1 MDKKRYQI
9 SPIELVQWAEPL
21 FGEEGE
27 AAKGF
32 SEDLV
37 SAYEAS
43 AGFKLPAAL
52 RGYLLACGRASLND
66 MLHPMHIP
74 DKDAKPFGGNLTFS
88 HDYIEGDMLGSF
100 SRFRYLLCPVH
111 HHRGFGMRE
120 QCRWLRHSKS
130 RVHTGNSG

>member
-1 MDKKRYQI
+1 MGEKRYQI

-52 RGYLLACGRASLND
+52 RGFLLACGRASLND
-66 MLHPMHIP
+66 MLHPYAHSGQGRQALWRKP
-74 DKDAKPFGGNLTFS
+74 DIFP
-88 HDYIEGDMLGSF
+88 
-100 SRFRYLLCPVH
+100 
-111 HHRGFGMRE
+111 
-120 QCRWLRHSKS
+120 
-130 RVHTGNSG
+130 